1 MARDWRNV
9 DPEEVHQYYV
19 QYKEYLEQLI
29 EEAYLNTSGKPAE
42 PKEQEIP
49 EKLIRKQKLR
59 ADREERK
66 QLNAT
71 RDYWKYVRMFN
82 KTGKVKYAAKA
93 VRLEKKSTLTL
104 RDAEDQFFGE

>member
-1 MARDWRNV
+1 MARDWTSV
-9 DPEEVHQYYV
+9 DPKEVHQYYV

-29 EEAYLNTSGKPAE
+29 EEAYLNTHGKPVE
-42 PKEQEIP
+42 TVQEIP
-49 EKLIRKQKLR
+49 EEFIRKQKLR
-59 ADREERK
+59 TDREERE
-66 QLNAT
+66 QLNPT

-93 VRLEKKSTLTL
+93 LRLEKKATLTL